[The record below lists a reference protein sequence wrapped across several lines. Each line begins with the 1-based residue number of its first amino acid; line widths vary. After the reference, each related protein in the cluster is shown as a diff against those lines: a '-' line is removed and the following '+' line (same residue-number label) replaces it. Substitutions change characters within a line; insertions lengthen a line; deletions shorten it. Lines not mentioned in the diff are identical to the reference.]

1 MSRVRWLHTSAL
13 RSKLAQLFASRTLRY
28 PRNMAE
34 EEAQELRPSTRPEG
48 SAWAMPRLHGGRLVF
63 AVVAVAL
70 LAVLLFFWMD
80 TRGRITSTQDE
91 VAKQLR
97 ELDLEVREAR
107 SQARRAQDLV
117 QELQGRVSQFD
128 AKVSEY
134 QSQQAALEA
143 LYQELSRSRD
153 EWQLAE
159 VEQVLTIAQ
168 QQLQLSGNVRAALL
182 ALELAESRL
191 ARTDRPQF
199 LPVRRALTRDIE
211 RLKAAPALDLPG
223 MSFKLDRL
231 IGSADT
237 LPLAFEERAERAV
250 SRPAGTTDGRVLERL
265 GFEIWNELKQLVVV
279 RRIDTAEAPLLAPS
293 QAYFLRENLR
303 LRLLNARLSL
313 LNRDEAGYREDM
325 RAAQAWIRRY
335 FDPRGRQVG
344 EVLAQIRQLDSASLS
359 FDMPSIAESL
369 EAVRSFKSRREKKT

>member
-1 MSRVRWLHTSAL
+1 MRVYPHSPKKMS
-13 RSKLAQLFASRTLRY
+13 
-28 PRNMAE
+28 E
-34 EEAQELRPSTRPEG
+34 EELQESRSSAQSSGGASARPQLGR
-48 SAWAMPRLHGGRLVF
+48 ARLIAAALG
-63 AVVAVAL
+63 VAL
-70 LAVLLFFWMD
+70 LAVFLFFWMD
-80 TRGRITSTQDE
+80 TRGRITATQDE
-91 VAKQLR
+91 VAKRLR
-97 ELDLEVREAR
+97 DLDAETREAR

-168 QQLQLSGNVRAALL
+168 QQLQLSGNVRSALL

-211 RLKAAPALDLPG
+211 RLKSAPALDLPG

-231 IGSADT
+231 IGTADT
-237 LPLAFEERAERAV
+237 LPLAFEERAERPAA
-250 SRPAGTTDGRVLERL
+250 RPVGAADGRMLERI
-265 GFEIWNELKQLVVV
+265 GSEIWSELKQLVVV
-279 RRIDTAEAPLLAPS
+279 RRIDMPEAPLLAPS

-325 RAAQAWIRRY
+325 RAAQAWIKRY

-344 EVLAQIRQLDSASLS
+344 EALVLLRQLDAASLS
-359 FDMPSIAESL
+359 FEMPSISESL
-369 EAVRSFKSRREKKT
+369 DAVRSFKSRREKKS